1 MYYREQADFIR
12 KLLQVIEQNLEEEE
26 LGSTLIADRMA
37 MSPRQFYRKFKEISP
52 IAPSDL
58 IKNYRMEKAARLL
71 REEDLSI
78 QDVIAD
84 VGISSRSYFYKEF
97 ARKFGRHLRII
108 ENSIRIR
115 SFLVLYIVRSLYTI
129 YCNTL

>member
-1 MYYREQADFIR
+1 MCTTAEQAYFIR

-97 ARKFGRHLRII
+97 AKKFGMTPKDYREQWKNI
-108 ENSIRIR
+108 
-115 SFLVLYIVRSLYTI
+115 
-129 YCNTL
+129 